1 MSLLR
6 SLPLLFAATVLV
18 GCGKP
23 SKPALP
29 PITEAEAESIKA
41 LEAGGAVLK
50 KLENGAAVEVAS
62 AKMSTDAPFFDLVAS
77 LPSVRTVNLADSAI
91 TDESA
96 PLFAKL
102 PASLTSL
109 DLRDCQLSDTFVDTL
124 LPFKDLRSL
133 RFSGKNGKTL
143 IADPGITK
151 LAELKNL
158 KVLALDDLWVSTAAL
173 TALKPLTNLEELYL
187 RGTLADDESCK
198 VIASFPKLRK
208 LRLART
214 QVSDVG
220 LESLSTIKTLEEL
233 DLSEIS
239 VITNAGMDH
248 LAKLTSL
255 KKLNLWRVQVSDEGI
270 LKLATLTRLESL
282 NLDNSPMSNGGL
294 PVLKNMN
301 SLVFLHLGSTQLT
314 DAAAPS
320 LFHLKNL
327 KELNI
332 TRTAL
337 ASSASAVAELTKQL
351 PNTKIR
357 TEYVEQP

>member
-1 MSLLR
+1 MR
-6 SLPLLFAATVLV
+6 SRSFGFAVVRMAKSESPEREVHKVTGHVAERALTEIPPATPVSRMEAALV
-18 GCGKP
+18 ERELSGRSEP
-23 SKPALP
+23 
-29 PITEAEAESIKA
+29 
-41 LEAGGAVLK
+41 GGA
-50 KLENGAAVEVAS
+50 
-62 AKMSTDAPFFDLVAS
+62 
-77 LPSVRTVNLADSAI
+77 LA
-91 TDESA
+91 
-96 PLFAKL
+96 
-102 PASLTSL
+102 
-109 DLRDCQLSDTFVDTL
+109 
-124 LPFKDLRSL
+124 
-133 RFSGKNGKTL
+133 
-143 IADPGITK
+143 
-151 LAELKNL
+151 
-158 KVLALDDLWVSTAAL
+158 
-173 TALKPLTNLEELYL
+173 ALKPLTNLEELYL
-187 RGTLADDESCK
+187 RGTLVDNESCTL
-198 VIASFPKLRK
+198 IASFPKLRK

-220 LESLSTIKTLEEL
+220 LESLSVIKTLEDL

-332 TRTAL
+332 TRTTL
-337 ASSASAVAELTKQL
+337 ASSPSAVAELTKQL